1 MKAATPT
8 ALILSKC
15 TLAAATLLAAA
26 CGTLASAPAAA
37 QARLAG
43 VFGDHMVLQRHMPI
57 RVWGWAA
64 PGEAVAVAF
73 RGQQRR
79 TVAGVDGR
87 WQLDLPPS
95 PAGGPF
101 ELTVQASN
109 RIVLR
114 DVLVGE
120 LWLASGQSNMEW
132 ALKDAQDGAQEV
144 AAATHPLIR
153 HTKLPK
159 RALLRPADDLPPL
172 VWQSSSPATAG
183 DFSAVAT
190 FFARRLSH
198 SLGGVPVG
206 IVNNA
211 WGGSHLET
219 WASPQAALADADMA
233 PYVRALPADATALA
247 GQRRARMATRVQAWQ
262 AGVPIEE
269 TGPAAGAGPA
279 VDDSRWPTL
288 QAPGIWEEQGLAGV
302 DGVVWLRRSVTL
314 SAAQAAGPATLHL
327 GMVDDCETSFVNGQ
341 PVGGL
346 CGWDTPRQW
355 PVPAGMLHEGVN
367 VIAVRVVDTGGGG
380 GLHGPAAV
388 PRLAT
393 VAGDVPLAGPW
404 KGRVVALPDSTT
416 VGHNEAP
423 TLLFNGML
431 HPLLNLR
438 LRGVIWYQG
447 ESNVDRAAAYAGAFQ
462 RLITDWR
469 AQFGQPAMPFY
480 WVQLAA
486 FLPVE
491 RNTLVASPWAELR
504 DAQRQALVLPHTGMV
519 VATDVGDAHDIHPRR
534 KKPVGDRL
542 AALALQ
548 GVHGHRLQAGGPVLQ
563 EARAQAQGMQL
574 RFASTGGRLQARGGG
589 ALQGFAIAGAD
600 GRFVPAQARVQGQH
614 QVLVWS
620 PAVPTPVAVRY
631 GWVDNPEHANLVGG
645 TGLPASPL
653 RTDTWPLATQA
664 GRFRP

>member
-1 MKAATPT
+1 MPTPLHKAA
-8 ALILSKC
+8 
-15 TLAAATLLAAA
+15 LAAATLLAAV
-26 CGTLASAPAAA
+26 CGTLASGPAAA

-43 VFGDHMVLQRHMPI
+43 VFGDHMVLQRHMPL

-73 RGQQRR
+73 KGRQRR

-87 WQLDLPPS
+87 WQLDLPAS
-95 PAGGPF
+95 PAGGPY
-101 ELTVQASN
+101 ELVVQASN

-132 ALKDAQDGAQEV
+132 ALRDVQDGAQEV
-144 AAATHPLIR
+144 AAAEHPLIR

-172 VWQSSSPATAG
+172 TWQASSPATAG

-190 FFARRLSH
+190 FFARRLSR

-219 WASPQAALADADMA
+219 WTSPQAALADPDMA
-233 PYVRALPADATALA
+233 PHVRGLPVDAAALA
-247 GQRRARMATRVQAWQ
+247 EQRRARMAMRAQAWQ
-262 AGVPIEE
+262 AGLAIEE
-269 TGPAAGAGPA
+269 PTADAWAGVA
-279 VDDSRWPTL
+279 VDDSGWPTL
-288 QAPGIWEEQGLAGV
+288 QAPGIWEEQGLAGF
-302 DGVVWLRRSVTL
+302 DGAVWLRRTVKLT
-314 SAAQAAGPATLHL
+314 AAQAAGAATLHL
-327 GMVDDCETSFVNGQ
+327 GMVDDCESSFVNGQ
-341 PVGGL
+341 QVGGL

-355 PVPAGMLHEGVN
+355 PVPAGLLREGVN

-393 VAGDVPLAGPW
+393 AAADVPLAGPW
-404 KGRVVALPDSTT
+404 KARVVALPASTGA
-416 VGHNEAP
+416 VGHNDAP
-423 TLLFNGML
+423 TLLYNGML
-431 HPLLNLR
+431 HPLLKMR

-469 AQFGQPAMPFY
+469 SQFGQPAMPFY
-480 WVQLAA
+480 WVQLAS

-491 RNTLVASPWAELR
+491 RNSLAASPWAELR
-504 DAQRQALVLPHTGMV
+504 DAQRQALVLPRTGMAV
-519 VATDVGDAHDIHPRR
+519 TTDVGDANDIHPRR
-534 KKPVGDRL
+534 KRAVGERL
-542 AALALQ
+542 ALLALR
-548 GVHGHRLQAGGPVLQ
+548 GVHGQKVQASGPALQRARRQGARMVLDF
-563 EARAQAQGMQL
+563 GH
-574 RFASTGGRLQARGGG
+574 TGGRLQVRGDGP
-589 ALQGFAIAGAD
+589 LQGFAVAGVD
-600 GRFVPAQARVQGQH
+600 GRFVPAQASVVGVGRVQ
-614 QVLVWS
+614 VWS
-620 PAVPTPVAVRY
+620 ASVAAPVAVRY
-631 GWVDNPEHANLVGG
+631 GWVDNPEGANLVGG

-653 RTDTWPLATQA
+653 RTDTGPLVTQ
-664 GRFRP
+664 GSRFSP